1 METGIRGEEQTTGG
15 WSPRPAPSHS
25 TEGAVP
31 SLVTLRSLN
40 RIVPSEALCQGKQQ
54 Q

>member
-1 METGIRGEEQTTGG
+1 METGIRGEEQTTRG
-15 WSPRPAPSHS
+15 WSPRLAPSHS